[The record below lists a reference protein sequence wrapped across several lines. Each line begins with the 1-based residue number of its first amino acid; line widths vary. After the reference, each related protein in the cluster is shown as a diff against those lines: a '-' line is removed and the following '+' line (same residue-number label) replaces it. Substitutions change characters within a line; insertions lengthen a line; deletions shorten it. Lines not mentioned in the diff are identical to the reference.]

1 MKACGV
7 DKTTQRET
15 LSFETDLG
23 ASRSIWIAGALV
35 VVIVA
40 WMGSGLVFPSD
51 TTEPVARRGE
61 PQPVSVAVRRST
73 AETVTELFQAE
84 GQALPDRDSA
94 LRAETSGTIDEVYVV
109 KGQMVEQGAVVARF
123 DRTESNAALTRARE
137 DLVQAR
143 RELEN
148 AQTLFERG
156 VATTDRLVLA
166 RVALAAAESR
176 LTNAREA
183 VVDAG
188 IKAPFTGRIEALDL
202 DPGEFVSAGTEV
214 GRIVDNSPLTVTI
227 QVPQQSLTRLHE
239 GQTATVRFITGEVR
253 EGKVIFVGTAASAET
268 RTFLAE
274 VRVQNLDGA
283 IPAGISAE
291 VEIPSGETV
300 AHFLSPSIISLNAD
314 GELGVKTVGADNVV
328 RFHHIALARSQLD
341 GIWVTGLPDTADI
354 ITVGQGFVRDGET
367 VRPSAEEPGQ

>member
-1 MKACGV
+1 MKACGL

-15 LSFETDLG
+15 LSFETDQG
-23 ASRSIWIAGALV
+23 ASRSAWIAGALV
-35 VVIVA
+35 VAILA
-40 WMGSGLVFPSD
+40 WMGSGLVFPTD
-51 TTEPVARRGE
+51 TSEPVARRGE
-61 PQPVSVAVRRST
+61 PQPVSVAVHRST
-73 AETVTELFQAE
+73 AAKVMQLFQAE

-123 DRTESNAALTRARE
+123 DRTEANAALAQARE
-137 DLVQAR
+137 DLAQAR

-148 AQTLFERG
+148 AQTLFQRG
-156 VATTDRLVLA
+156 VATTDRLMLA

-188 IKAPFTGRIEALDL
+188 ITAPFTGRIEALDL
-202 DPGEFVSAGTEV
+202 DPGEFISAGAEV
-214 GRIVDNSPLTVTI
+214 GRIVDNRPLTVTI
-227 QVPQQSLTRLHE
+227 QVPQQSLTRIHA

-253 EGKVIFVGTAASAET
+253 EGKVIFVGTAAAAET

-283 IPAGISAE
+283 IAAGISAE
-291 VEIPSGETV
+291 VEIPTGETI
-300 AHFLSPSIISLNAD
+300 AHFLSPSIVSLNSD

-328 RFHHIALARSQLD
+328 QFHRVALARSQID

-367 VRPSAEEPGQ
+367 VRPSAVEPGQ